1 MYSSNSAF
9 HPYTYRASVPRP
21 ALSRP
26 FPNLLM
32 NYQSGTLMVPAQD
45 SQWVTTVTSTS
56 GLRLSSGVCGGGGG
70 GGSQK
75 HTHTRAVFRGGVG
88 GAFAPPEIAVAPP
101 EICEAV
107 NYLITCTHMVK
118 TKKSIN

>member
-1 MYSSNSAF
+1 MGHDSDIYI
-9 HPYTYRASVPRP
+9 RP
-21 ALSRP
+21 QAIFRCVWW
-26 FPNLLM
+26 
-32 NYQSGTLMVPAQD
+32 G
-45 SQWVTTVTSTS
+45 
-56 GLRLSSGVCGGGGG
+56 RG